1 MQLICWLACRPPSC
15 LQPWKYDLLSVLCVA
30 SCPCCGM
37 HCCHGMH
44 HTLAVPPFALCF
56 RIMGV
61 ISIWLAGWAAAMVLL
76 VRWWGQLQAK
86 ANGPDTAPLL
96 EDESTA
102 VHSTQHSFVSSH
114 RHHSRHPYSSD
125 AHGEAGLIEQQG
137 SGVYEGY
144 QGSDTSSSNR
154 GVLPGLSKRRRLP
167 PATLISLHG
176 QCHHISLGA
185 HITSCAHTSC

>member
-1 MQLICWLACRPPSC
+1 MVFL
-15 LQPWKYDLLSVLCVA
+15 D
-30 SCPCCGM
+30 
-37 HCCHGMH
+37 HGSMLMFV
-44 HTLAVPPFALCF
+44 TV
-56 RIMGV
+56 
-61 ISIWLAGWAAAMVLL
+61 IWLAGWAAALVLL

-86 ANGPDTAPLL
+86 ANGPDTAALL
-96 EDESTA
+96 EDESAA

-114 RHHSRHPYSSD
+114 QHHSRHPFSSD

-137 SGVYEGY
+137 NEGY

-176 QCHHISLGA
+176 QCHHIFL
-185 HITSCAHTSC
+185 CAHMFLWAHLLSLWHAE